1 MPRHRDQDAR
11 EWADRSRMSRR
22 SFLAR
27 SATPRGPSTFALG
40 GPAWPEYTGR
50 AASTAECLALAF
62 FLWLVSVGSDEE

>member
-1 MPRHRDQDAR
+1 
-11 EWADRSRMSRR
+11 MSRR